1 MQAGGEIEKLTSPET
16 AGEPDAT
23 VAVKKSGMAE
33 MVYGR
38 TPEFVFST
46 VLLLILLYFL
56 LAYDEVF
63 LTKLIKLMPRLE
75 DKKTRGLDRTSDRV
89 PRLALSAHNHIN

>member
-75 DKKTRGLDRTSDRV
+75 DKKNARSRSHIRSSPTSRV
-89 PRLALSAHNHIN
+89 ICSQSH